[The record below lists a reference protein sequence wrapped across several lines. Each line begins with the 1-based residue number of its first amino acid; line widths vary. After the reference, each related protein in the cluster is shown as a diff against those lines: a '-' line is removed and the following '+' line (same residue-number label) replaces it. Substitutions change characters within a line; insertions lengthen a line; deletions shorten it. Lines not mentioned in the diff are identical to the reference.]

1 MSVKAMS
8 KFQLRL
14 KSLMKEYVHYNYRI
28 ARLFPKEELFSSAS
42 QLKRASLSIL
52 LNYIEGFTRLRVK
65 VQGAFFETS
74 YGSLHETLAVLEFAV
89 EEGWIKQEDYDKSAK
104 LADEIGAM
112 LWSEIESVSKMA
124 E

>member
-8 KFQLRL
+8 QFQLRL
-14 KSLMKEYVHYNYRI
+14 KQLMKEYVHYNYRI

-65 VQGAFFETS
+65 VQCTFFETS

-89 EEGWIKQEDYDKSAK
+89 EEGWIKQEDYDKAVK

-112 LWSEIESVSKMA
+112 LWSEIGSVSKMI